1 LSAAR
6 KPPIAMDLNN
16 SIQLLSHQ
24 AALAPDYAFAV
35 AAIALVIFC
44 ASVLYKARTVDRLR
58 RTGEKHD
65 HLRTR
70 DFNSAREKRA
80 QRISEGESVEI
91 SRSDRIQRAPHA
103 WTHR

>member
-1 LSAAR
+1 
-6 KPPIAMDLNN
+6 MDLQN
-16 SIQLLSHQ
+16 SLLVLTHQ

-35 AAIALVIFC
+35 AAIALLIFC
-44 ASVLYKARTVDRLR
+44 ASVLYKARTVDQLR

-80 QRISEGESVEI
+80 QRIAEGESVEI
-91 SRSDRIQRAPHA
+91 SRSDRIQRTPHP
-103 WTHR
+103 WTHT